1 MSPRPAT
8 EENTMTRS
16 SGSPN
21 FFESVDPA
29 GFPANDKEKA
39 RPWMA
44 LLAARQDASRKPG
57 AVDKM
62 NLKSGWLLDASA
74 SILNWRIKPETILLS
89 TDPTPF
95 YSYPVRLASFSAPS
109 TILHFTYIR
118 GLVIQRGQKSID
130 S

>member
-8 EENTMTRS
+8 EENTMTGS

-44 LLAARQDASRKPG
+44 LLASRQDASRKPG

-62 NLKSGWLLDASA
+62 
-74 SILNWRIKPETILLS
+74 
-89 TDPTPF
+89 
-95 YSYPVRLASFSAPS
+95 
-109 TILHFTYIR
+109 
-118 GLVIQRGQKSID
+118 LVVCSLQHDHGTS
-130 S
+130 SLGGY